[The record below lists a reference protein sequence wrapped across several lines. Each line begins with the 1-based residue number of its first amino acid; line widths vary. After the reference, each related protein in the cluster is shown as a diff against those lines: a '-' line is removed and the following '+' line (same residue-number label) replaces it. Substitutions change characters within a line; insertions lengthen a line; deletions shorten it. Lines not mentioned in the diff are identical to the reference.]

1 MTLCSRKMVSKICK
15 LCN

>member
-1 MTLCSRKMVSKICK
+1 MTLCSRKMVTKICK

>member
-1 MTLCSRKMVSKICK
+1 MTLWSRKMVSKICK